1 MALDETRDVPM
12 LSRAVVVL
20 QDEDVATRGGAGIAL
35 AATLMVGMRQ
45 SDLRA
50 RGLTLPDPPATL
62 IPSEI
67 ETLAD
72 FLYAK
77 VIGKGAMNRSS
88 CIEFWGSEV
97 DLCKDF
103 PN

>member
-45 SDLRA
+45 SRTDGITQC
-50 RGLTLPDPPATL
+50 RGIT
-62 IPSEI
+62 
-67 ETLAD
+67 
-72 FLYAK
+72 
-77 VIGKGAMNRSS
+77 
-88 CIEFWGSEV
+88 V
-97 DLCKDF
+97 DAAAAI
-103 PN
+103 